1 MKQIIYSNQEEK
13 ISKQVEGLIEE
24 QERILAQAQ
33 KAAQNCPEGSLKVQ
47 KKESGRYYYK
57 RSAEQD
63 GKVILQYL
71 PKKNQI
77 SKYFLEANF
86 HKYRASEVFL
96 T

>member
-47 KKESGRYYYK
+47 KKEVFCKDTSY
-57 RSAEQD
+57 A
-63 GKVILQYL
+63 GKECANSE
-71 PKKNQI
+71 KNATDI
-77 SKYFLEANF
+77 SI
-86 HKYRASEVFL
+86 
-96 T
+96 